1 MSDTLHAIVKL
12 SRWAE
17 YVPFTVPLTLF
28 GGLLAYRFSTDVS
41 LDWRLLCVLIANCL
55 AVAYAFII
63 NDIEDA
69 EDDLAEPERGAR
81 NAVASGELSKRAAWA
96 VALLT
101 ALLAL
106 GLYALAGWVALLTGA
121 GVVILGH
128 LYSWKPVR
136 LKALPLLDILSHIL
150 MLSALLLLAPY
161 LVYDDSPREVWLF
174 AASMTLISAY
184 GQLYN
189 QARDFDADRAAGLH
203 NTASLLGKK
212 LTQGLAY
219 LSVAGAVVFL
229 MGAVLAESFPLWLA
243 GVVVVTLPL
252 ARFVGHGRDMRG
264 DEASDAVGDIQVQFL
279 AVVNVLALVWL
290 AYVLIQ
296 G

>member
-1 MSDTLHAIVKL
+1 MLTLHAIVKL

-28 GGLLAYRFSTDVS
+28 GGLLAYRFAEDVS
-41 LDWRLLCVLIANCL
+41 LDWRLFCVLIANCL
-55 AVAYAFII
+55 AVGYAFII

-69 EDDLAEPERGAR
+69 EDDLSEPGRGAR
-81 NAVASGELSKRAAWA
+81 NAVASGELSKRAAWIVGL
-96 VALLT
+96 VA

-106 GLYALAGWVALLTGA
+106 GLYALAGRVALLTGA
-121 GVVILGH
+121 GVVVLGH

-136 LKALPLLDILSHIL
+136 LKALPLLDILSHVL
-150 MLSALLLLAPY
+150 MLSMLLLLAPY
-161 LVYDDSPREVWLF
+161 LVYHDSPREVWLF

-189 QARDFDADRAAGLH
+189 QARDFDADRTAGLH
-203 NTASLLGKK
+203 NTASLLGKN

-219 LSVAGAVVFL
+219 LSIAGAVVFL
-229 MGAVLAESFPLWLA
+229 IGAVIVGSFPLWLA
-243 GVVVVTLPL
+243 GVIVVTLPL
-252 ARFVGHGRDMRG
+252 AHFVGRGRDMRG
-264 DEASDAVGDIQVQFL
+264 DEATDAVGDIQVQFL
-279 AVVNVLALVWL
+279 ALVNVLALVWL
-290 AYVLIQ
+290 AYVLFAN

>member
-1 MSDTLHAIVKL
+1 MLTLRSIVKL

-17 YVPFTVPLTLF
+17 FVPFTVPLTLF

-41 LDWRLLCVLIANCL
+41 LDGRLFLVLMANCL

-69 EDDLAEPERGAR
+69 EDDMAEPERAAR
-81 NAVASGELSKRAAWA
+81 NAVASGDLSKRAAWT

-101 ALLAL
+101 AALAL
-106 GLYALAGWVALLTGA
+106 ALYALAGWAALLMGA
-121 GVVILGH
+121 GVVALGH
-128 LYSWKPVR
+128 LYSWKRVR

-150 MLSALLLLAPY
+150 MLSTLLLLAPY
-161 LVYDDSPREVWLF
+161 LIYDESPREVWLF

-189 QARDFDADRAAGLH
+189 QTRDFDADRAAGLH
-203 NTASLLGKK
+203 NTASLLGKTA
-212 LTQGLAY
+212 TQGLAY
-219 LSVAGAVVFL
+219 LSVAGAAIFL
-229 MGAVLAESFPLWLA
+229 IGAIVAESFPLWLA
-243 GVVVVTLPL
+243 GVIVVSLPL
-252 ARFVGHGRDMRG
+252 AHFVGRGRDMRG
-264 DEASDAVGDIQVQFL
+264 DAVSDAVGDVQVQFL
-279 AVVNVLALVWL
+279 AVVNILAVVWL
-290 AYVLIQ
+290 VYVLIQ